1 MMLNLMMIMFIY
13 IIQLVSRVLYFQS
26 KLYKNSAL
34 MRVTIIIMIINIRH
48 GRGSLFD
55 YGDQFYDN
63 DDFEY
68 DDDYDDQ

>member
-1 MMLNLMMIMFIY
+1 MMINFMIMLISISWSVEYCTFKVN
-13 IIQLVSRVLYFQS
+13 L
-26 KLYKNSAL
+26 KGTDM